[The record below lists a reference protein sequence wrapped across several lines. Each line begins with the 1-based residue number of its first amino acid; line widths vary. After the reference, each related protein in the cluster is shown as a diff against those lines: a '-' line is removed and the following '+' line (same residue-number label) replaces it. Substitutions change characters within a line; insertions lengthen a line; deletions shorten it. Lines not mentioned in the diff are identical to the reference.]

1 MATEQERWNQA
12 QRNTGN
18 AMRGT
23 QSGGPHQAERT
34 TGNVMHGTYP
44 GTQPKAGFGDQ
55 AGHDKA
61 YKEAMKGHLERHPGK
76 KKPTADD
83 DVGVSQE
90 LLKRGAD
97 PKKLQNSV
105 ANHSENKD
113 AVKFSPDKRNQY
125 GGHVVAR
132 AAKRNAQDEPR
143 AARENVK
150 PGHETHKGSDKPD
163 PDKPDPKPPSPS
175 GGGSKTKDQSV
186 SQTQMA
192 AWYHSQKRGR

>member
-61 YKEAMKGHLERHPGK
+61 YKDTMKAHVASNPAR
-76 KKPTADD
+76 KPSPSD
-83 DVGVSQE
+83 DVRVAQG
-90 LLKRGAD
+90 LLKNGAD
-97 PKKLQNSV
+97 PKKLQNSI
-105 ANHSENKD
+105 AAHSPHAAKCSKGD
-113 AVKFSPDKRNQY
+113 PDKY
-125 GGHVVAR
+125 GR
-132 AAKRNAQDEPR
+132 AAVGAAAARNAKDEPR
-143 AARENVK
+143 AAR
-150 PGHETHKGSDKPD
+150 
-163 PDKPDPKPPSPS
+163 
-175 GGGSKTKDQSV
+175 
-186 SQTQMA
+186 
-192 AWYHSQKRGR
+192 